1 MRYRTNPRTHHH
13 IHHHIHH
20 HACHQV
26 NTSPGFALIEACIAL
41 AVLVSCVIALLY
53 FWRQNSHSE
62 YVTIAQMALS
72 DMGEIIISNP
82 QAAHE
87 NAYFS
92 TGDNKAE
99 FNPSV
104 NPVANCALGCSKT
117 QLAQAQVQRWQIQ
130 LATQLPD
137 GQGLIQNTAQGL
149 RISVL
154 WRTPIISSVPTSRPA
169 ECADQDINLECVT
182 LLIPQ

>member
-1 MRYRTNPRTHHH
+1 MMR
-13 IHHHIHH
+13 H
-20 HACHQV
+20 HANHHK
-26 NTSPGFALIEACIAL
+26 NIAPGFALIEACIAL
-41 AVLVSCVIALLY
+41 AVLASCVIALLY

-62 YVTIAQMALS
+62 YVTIAQIALS
-72 DMGEIIISNP
+72 DMSEIVNSNP

-87 NAYFS
+87 NAYLS
-92 TGDNKAE
+92 TGDNNAAFLLA
-99 FNPSV
+99 FNPI
-104 NPVANCALGCSKT
+104 PNCALGCSKT
-117 QLAQAQVQRWQIQ
+117 QLAQTQVQRWQIQ

-154 WRTPIISSVPTSRPA
+154 WRTPIIANAPTSRPA